1 MSVQL
6 LQNFHDFINKN
17 QILSFTVR
25 ESKNFQNFMDG
36 VQLSLGCRATTKRQF
51 TFYHYVPSYSFDQPL
66 KDERL
71 SQSWSYQTVLQSKT
85 LITHTTFFLQKNIM
99 DPIMMCVFR

>member
-36 VQLSLGCRATTKRQF
+36 VQLSLGCTATTKRQF
-51 TFYHYVPSYSFDQPL
+51 TFYH
-66 KDERL
+66 
-71 SQSWSYQTVLQSKT
+71 
-85 LITHTTFFLQKNIM
+85 
-99 DPIMMCVFR
+99 